1 MKTWFTIFTL
11 LLLTVGVRGGA
22 GEIKIGVVLP
32 LTGSTS
38 NYGTEALR
46 GMNLAVEEINLAGG
60 IKGQSLTLVVKD
72 NGGDPTRT
80 SNEMSAL
87 VGDEAVI
94 SIVGPVTST
103 NSAAAAAVAQQN
115 KTPLVMPYATSPYV
129 TEIGEYVLRIC
140 FTDPF
145 QSKALAEFSRQHLK
159 SEKVAIIFE
168 QGSSYS
174 EKLAEFF
181 ALRFKD
187 MGGRIVYEQSFQSGS
202 TEELKG
208 LVEAAMKEKPDLLF
222 APMYYPEAA
231 KVVSHLASA
240 GSSVAVL
247 GSDGWESSEFFNL
260 TEGYSGEVYISSHFS
275 LQYQVRRGSEFVG
288 HFQRTYDDPP
298 NAVSALGYDAIGTLA
313 DGLRRATALSREGVL
328 QALVTTTDYQG
339 VTGRISINE
348 KRNVIKDV
356 FILKAL
362 EDVFVYETI
371 ISNF

>member
-1 MKTWFTIFTL
+1 MKTWLTIFSL
-11 LLLTVGVRGGA
+11 LLLTGA
-22 GEIKIGVVLP
+22 TWGEEKEIKIGVVLP

-46 GMNLAVEEINLAGG
+46 GMNLAVEEINVAGG
-60 IKGQSLTLVVKD
+60 IKGRRLKLIVQD

-80 SNEMSAL
+80 SNELSGL
-87 VGDEAVI
+87 VSDEAVI
-94 SIVGPVTST
+94 AVVGPVTST
-103 NSAAAAAVAQQN
+103 NSAAAAAVAQQYR
-115 KTPLVMPYATSPYV
+115 TPLVMPYATSPYV

-140 FTDPF
+140 YTDPF
-145 QSKALAEFSRQHLK
+145 QSKALAEFSRENLK
-159 SEKVAIIFE
+159 SERVAIVYE

-181 ALRFKD
+181 ALRFRD
-187 MGGRIVYEQSFQSGS
+187 MGGEVVYEQSFKSGS
-202 TEELKG
+202 QEQ
-208 LVEAAMKEKPDLLF
+208 LVHTVNAAVKAKPDLLF
-222 APMYYPEAA
+222 APMHYPEAA
-231 KVVSHLASA
+231 KVVGHLVET
-240 GSSVAVL
+240 GSSLAIL

-260 TEGYSGEVYISSHFS
+260 TDSYSGEIFISSHFS
-275 LQYQVRRGSEFVG
+275 LQFQIQRGSEFVV

-298 NAVSALGYDAIGTLA
+298 NAVSALGYDAIGVLA
-313 DGLRRATALSREGVL
+313 DGLQRATALSREGVR
-328 QALVTTTDYQG
+328 QALVTTTDYHG

-362 EDVFVYETI
+362 KDVFVYETI